1 MPNALP
7 VTVMAQSENRKIGDV
22 ATTYTSLHTCPS
34 SCPMKQSGACYACS
48 GLVGVITSRLHKRQK
63 VAKQSHIATAKAE
76 AKLIRQIDRKTDL
89 RIHTSGDC
97 KSPKAA
103 RIVSGAA
110 EDFMSKSG
118 GVAWTYTH
126 AWRDVPRS
134 AWGKVS
140 VIASCEK
147 LADVHLAISKGYA
160 AALVVAKHD
169 GEVAKVV
176 EGLRLLP
183 CPAQTDKVKNCK
195 SCRICM
201 RDGLMRKAGLVVTF
215 AGHGPTRK
223 LKAMLEKAN
232 GSN

>member
-1 MPNALP
+1 MPMPLP
-7 VTVMAQSENRKIGDV
+7 VTVMPKTENRKIGDV
-22 ATTYTSLHTCPS
+22 ATTYAGFHTCPA
-34 SCPMKQSGACYACS
+34 SCPMKKSGSCYACL
-48 GLVGVITSRLHKRQK
+48 GMVGIINRRLGRRQK

-103 RIVSGAA
+103 RIVSSAA
-110 EDFMSKSG
+110 EDFMIKSG
-118 GVAWTYTH
+118 GAAWTYTH
-126 AWRDVPRS
+126 AWRDVPRE

-140 VIASCEK
+140 VVASCEK

-160 AALVVAKHD
+160 AAMVVAKHD
-169 GEVAKVV
+169 GEVAKVA

-183 CPAQTDKVKNCK
+183 CPAQTEKVKDCK